1 MIDEPEQPGAQRV
14 EPEAEGPIRPAL
26 RLGLDELDPFLA
38 NEPDDRLAERVL
50 PFATRWILEDVE
62 LDHERFDREAR
73 EFVLATGIWDRALR
87 RFPRDV
93 QYWLSQR
100 MLVDE
105 HTHEPDPAMSSR
117 ILESAREQLAGRA
130 ELLDAE
136 GYPNVARAFR
146 ALLTETAGGEPPA
159 DPIFQALALR
169 IAEPYVQDA
178 ANPIPPDPTPSAP
191 PEPEP
196 E

>member
-1 MIDEPEQPGAQRV
+1 MTDETEATETEEQRE
-14 EPEAEGPIRPAL
+14 EPDSPIGPAL
-26 RLGLDELDPFLA
+26 RLGLEELDPFLA
-38 NEPDDRLAERVL
+38 NEPEDRLAERVL
-50 PFATRWILEDVE
+50 PFATRWILEDVDID
-62 LDHERFDREAR
+62 LERFTEEAKT
-73 EFVLATGIWDRALR
+73 FVLASGIWDRALR

-93 QYWLSQR
+93 TYWLSQR

-105 HTHEPDPAMSSR
+105 HTHEPDPAMSAR
-117 ILESAREQLAGRA
+117 ILASAREQIAQRA

-146 ALLTETAGGEPPA
+146 VLLTETAGGEPPA

-169 IAEPYVQDA
+169 IVEPFVQDA
-178 ANPIPPDPTPSAP
+178 ANPIPPDPTPSEP